1 MGLSI
6 SRQLVRLMGGELTLE
21 SEPGKG
27 SRFGFQVELPLARSA
42 AGEGNSVVAKEQM
55 LTGLLVLVVEDN
67 VVNQKVAAGLLQRLG
82 ATVELAA
89 NGMEAVAKCR
99 EKEYDVVLMDCHMPE
114 MDGYAATMEIRKMD
128 GAMRHLPI
136 LALSAGVSGEER
148 LKAMA
153 AGMDGF
159 LAKPVN
165 REELASTLAA
175 LPRRDVVP
183 E

>member
-27 SRFGFQVELPLARSA
+27 SRFAFEVELPLARSA
-42 AGEGNSVVAKEQM
+42 SAQGNPAAVKGQM
-55 LTGLLVLVVEDN
+55 LTGLVVLVVEDN
-67 VVNQKVAAGLLQRLG
+67 VVNQKVAAGLLKRLG

-89 NGMEAVAKCR
+89 NGVEAVAKCR
-99 EKEYDVVLMDCHMPE
+99 EKEYDAVLMDCHMPE

-128 GAMRHLPI
+128 GALRHLPI
-136 LALSAGVSGEER
+136 VALTAGVSGEER
-148 LKAMA
+148 LKAMQ

-175 LPRRDVVP
+175 LPRRDVP
-183 E
+183 AE